1 MMDNKK
7 LKSPENV
14 SNDTFQNR
22 TLTAKYKN
30 LEREVHVLYILEENG
45 EIFFDPETDSA
56 ERYFNARLELV
67 KEYKKSQASFL
78 KEARKSLKL
87 TQQEAATITGGGVN
101 AFSRYENC
109 KTTPQDSVVN
119 LFKILLKHPNEVH
132 YLLNKI

>member
-1 MMDNKK
+1 MDNKIS
-7 LKSPENV
+7 KSPDNV

-30 LEREVHVLYILEENG
+30 LEQEVHDLYILEENG
-45 EIFFDPETDSA
+45 EVFFDPDTDSA
-56 ERYFNARLELV
+56 ERYFNARLKLME
-67 KEYKKSQASFL
+67 EYKKSQASFL

-87 TQQEAATITGGGVN
+87 TQKEAAIITGGGVN

-119 LFKILLKHPNEVH
+119 LFKILLKYPNEIH
-132 YLLNKI
+132 YLLK